1 MVASADHLA
10 TSAGLAIFAQ
20 GGNAVDAA
28 IATNAAIA
36 ITGPHLCGIGGDL
49 FALIHVDDPAR
60 PDAPGETF
68 ALNASGRAGSGAD
81 PRPFAPRASPTCRS
95 SSTSAR

>member
-1 MVASADHLA
+1 MVASADQLA

-49 FALIHVDDPAR
+49 FALIHIDDPAN

-68 ALNASGRAGSGAD
+68 ALNASR
-81 PRPFAPRASPTCRS
+81 CRS
-95 SSTSAR
+95 SSTSDR